1 MAYAPIWKDRYV
13 TLATSG
19 NSAAFEIRTG
29 SSSGPVIYTGTAYPR
44 PGETD
49 IYARINDV
57 CADYLRHAFPAPGV
71 RFTASAISETF
82 VTLVGGVQKDSVDF
96 VNDWT
101 YNRAGTFSSGM
112 LLSDPVRPLL
122 DPRQLFIFSV
132 LEGNA
137 SVNVTLYFADGT
149 TSTVVVSIATT
160 ADFNANDFSDDF
172 AIQDLGSRPGTGQL
186 DLSAF
191 SNLVAVKV
199 KGKRWEV
206 ARYTCA
212 RFVVYYVN
220 ALGGWDSLL
229 LEGNH
234 QRTDALTRHTM
245 TTGYDNNAPLAR
257 GRRDFCIERVPSWV
271 LRSGWLADAESLR
284 MHHLLASVDV
294 YLDDLEDGVAYP
306 VVLTDAEAPRKTY
319 RTEGRRMVGYEFNAQ
334 LAQERVSR

>member
-13 TLATSG
+13 TLAASG

-29 SSSGPVIYTGTAYPR
+29 SSSGPIIYTGTAYPR

-49 IYARINDV
+49 IVAKINDV
-57 CADYLRHAFPAPGV
+57 CADYLRHTFPAPGV

-82 VTLVGGVQKDSVDF
+82 VTLAGGVQKDSVDF

-101 YNRAGTFSSGM
+101 YDRAGTFSSGM

-186 DLSAF
+186 DLSQF
-191 SNLVAVKV
+191 SDLVAVEV

-206 ARYTCA
+206 ARDTCA

-245 TTGYDNNAPLAR
+245 TTDYDNNAPMAR
-257 GRRDFCIERVPSWV
+257 GRRDFVIERTPSWV

-294 YLDDLEDGVAYP
+294 YLDDLADGVAYP

-334 LAQERVSR
+334 LAQERVRR